1 MILLTNYL
9 CLPILQKTVEDI
21 GETNESLECP
31 VIDIVYNSDCQDV
44 VETCSSQT
52 QTEPCNSAVSTADKG
67 TQVEQFPMRPYHL
80 YESRKRSDIRTEI
93 INQIRHLL
101 SGYVHGD
108 EDSLATIAQDLIQS
122 KKWAT
127 TFGVPEVKQDKCI
140 QDKVLQSIV
149 KEYKECKSKETN
161 SLIRGKG
168 RKLKQAINISGT
180 MSSSSIA
187 FQGTTPDYFKSRTEA
202 ARSMGRVVCYSA
214 ERRRLLSIVAAE
226 YPQTYLTELFQCSK
240 STVTAAR
247 VHSILFGRG
256 GFPPA
261 SLKFT
266 RQCVSQEVLDHL
278 ADFLLRDDVSRPSS
292 CRSVLV
298 GGEECPVRYWQDSI
312 KQLIKQYLLE
322 FPNGVK
328 RSYIYAHIPSNYQ
341 SNTMLAGL
349 CNLCEDL
356 GFSNFSN
363 LREMVQKL
371 GAESRSDDIG
381 SVRKSITLLQ
391 RYLKTKFSDQV
402 LIYIFYNCNFLTC
415 IKKLYQFTH
424 TLLLYQSCP
433 FLDQSRKCPY
443 P

>member
-1 MILLTNYL
+1 
-9 CLPILQKTVEDI
+9 
-21 GETNESLECP
+21 
-31 VIDIVYNSDCQDV
+31 
-44 VETCSSQT
+44 
-52 QTEPCNSAVSTADKG
+52 
-67 TQVEQFPMRPYHL
+67 MRPYHL

-101 SGYVHGD
+101 SGHVHGD

-127 TFGVPEVKQDKCI
+127 TFGVPEVKQDKCM

-161 SLIRGKG
+161 SLIRSKG

-187 FQGTTPDYFKSRTEA
+187 FQGTTPDCFKSRTEA

-256 GFPPA
+256 GVPPA

-298 GGEECPVRYWQDSI
+298 GGEECRVRYWQDSI

-328 RSYIYAHIPSNYQ
+328 RSYIYAHIPSNYR

-349 CNLCEDL
+349 CHLCEDF

-371 GAESRSDDIG
+371 GAESLSDDLG

-391 RYLKTKFSDQV
+391 RYLKTKFSHQV

-415 IKKLYQFTH
+415 IKKLHQVTY
-424 TLLLYQSCP
+424 TLLSYQSCP